1 MKVEIPLGIL
11 EYKFTNK
18 DYKIW
23 MWELSKKV
31 DAQFAW
37 TYYKLTKECWQDW
50 VALEECMNCIEV
62 LCGVDDED
70 GEKEIYLDFNK
81 NILKTSLSPP
91 WQVVYV
97 AHNFYKPPYK
107 H

>member
-1 MKVEIPLGIL
+1 
-11 EYKFTNK
+11 
-18 DYKIW
+18 
-23 MWELSKKV
+23 
-31 DAQFAW
+31 
-37 TYYKLTKECWQDW
+37 
-50 VALEECMNCIEV
+50 